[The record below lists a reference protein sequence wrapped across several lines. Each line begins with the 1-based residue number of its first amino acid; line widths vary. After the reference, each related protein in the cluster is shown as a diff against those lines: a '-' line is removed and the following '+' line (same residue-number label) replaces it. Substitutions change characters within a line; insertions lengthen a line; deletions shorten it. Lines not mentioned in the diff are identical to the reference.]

1 MLTSKCC
8 YCHIY
13 IELIEECYINCNALQ
28 PIRCVHWT
36 RFAVH
41 FMGCHHFLQEIS
53 FGTSVNLEFNHK
65 FISIVVLC
73 PVNRSLCALC
83 IVVHCAMNIAFSGCF
98 RWMYQIPYLS
108 STGNWILHHWFG
120 TKFYYKVRFLSFA
133 QSFRLEQ
140 MQMVPFIFMSLK
152 INQINNILPSWQW
165 QFSFIHWINCKIL
178 TESALPTQRWKFMW
192 FRLKIFWITFHV
204 IRLK

>member
-1 MLTSKCC
+1 MQCITIDTLCSLNT
-8 YCHIY
+8 
-13 IELIEECYINCNALQ
+13 A
-28 PIRCVHWT
+28 
-36 RFAVH
+36 FAEH

-65 FISIVVLC
+65 FISIFVLC
-73 PVNRSLCALC
+73 PVNRSRCALC

-133 QSFRLEQ
+133 QSFRFEQ
-140 MQMVPFIFMSLK
+140 IQMVPFIFMSLK

-178 TESALPTQRWKFMW
+178 TESAL
-192 FRLKIFWITFHV
+192 KIHV
-204 IRLK
+204 ISFENILNQFSCYSLEICWIHFQ

>member
-1 MLTSKCC
+1 MTQTRCWSWTDVLGIRGICVE
-8 YCHIY
+8 HITKSNKNNAESTKLRINPHSIIICY
-13 IELIEECYINCNALQ
+13 IEMLLLSHLYWIDRRMYINCNALQ

-36 RFAVH
+36 RFTVH

-73 PVNRSLCALC
+73 PVNRSRCALC

-133 QSFRLEQ
+133 QSFRFE
-140 MQMVPFIFMSLK
+140 
-152 INQINNILPSWQW
+152 
-165 QFSFIHWINCKIL
+165 
-178 TESALPTQRWKFMW
+178 
-192 FRLKIFWITFHV
+192 
-204 IRLK
+204 